1 MSNNKLG
8 FSMNNKVD
16 NNICENKNVESL
28 DFQFINIMD
37 INIQSAGVTIESIK
51 KYCPPNMREI
61 GQKII
66 SGMEQRALERKKQD
80 GMEDRLYMYELTNS
94 NSGQ

>member
-1 MSNNKLG
+1 
-8 FSMNNKVD
+8 
-16 NNICENKNVESL
+16 
-28 DFQFINIMD
+28 
-37 INIQSAGVTIESIK
+37 
-51 KYCPPNMREI
+51 MREI